1 MNGVTFGSKHSYRDW
16 GLILKSRPVISPPSP
31 KTVYVDIPASNGII
45 DLTESLTGDV
55 KFANRTITCEFN
67 VIDVRKK
74 WSNIYSDVLDFLHGQ
89 MTTIILDEDPD
100 YIYKGR
106 VQVNEWKSNKRTAT
120 IVIEGNVEPYKLE
133 KFGSLENWEWDSF
146 NFETGIIREYK
157 DIVVEERLTLEIQ
170 GTRKTVVPTIIV
182 TSSDGSGMN
191 VRFNNKYY
199 HLDDGKNMIPYISIV
214 VGNNTLVFEGNG
226 TVSVDYRGGRL

>member
-133 KFGSLENWEWDSF
+133 KFGSLK
-146 NFETGIIREYK
+146 I
-157 DIVVEERLTLEIQ
+157 
-170 GTRKTVVPTIIV
+170 
-182 TSSDGSGMN
+182 
-191 VRFNNKYY
+191 
-199 HLDDGKNMIPYISIV
+199 
-214 VGNNTLVFEGNG
+214 GNG
-226 TVSVDYRGGRL
+226 ILSILKQASSGNTRTLLLKKD